1 MDAPQDAF
9 LRLGQIIGDKKRG
22 IPPIIPVS
30 KSVWYE
36 GCKTGRF
43 PKPVHLGPKTVA
55 WPRSQIA
62 ELVEK
67 LKG

>member
-1 MDAPQDAF
+1 MDNPIDGF
-9 LRLGQIIGDKKRG
+9 LRLPQIIGDRKRG
-22 IPPIIPVS
+22 IQPIIPVS
-30 KSVWYE
+30 KSTWFE

-43 PKPVHLGPKTVA
+43 PKPVRLGPKTVA
-55 WPRSQIA
+55 WHRSVIA